1 MISAIPAY
9 LENANARILSLA
21 ILIVMF
27 AVFWISPVKQV
38 TDSAYSMLLTQSL
51 IEHRTF
57 SLEQYSIPRLEPKP
71 RGYYTQDGNIYQL
84 ELVGDH
90 IFYHL
95 PPGSS
100 VLSIPYFAAGRVFGL
115 SVTNPDGTYSDAKE
129 VRIEAGLAALLMAIF
144 VVIQYWTARLMLPA
158 SWSMI
163 VAVGAALGTQVWS
176 TASRAM
182 WSDTWGILL
191 LGAAIYLVLAHE
203 MARRKMNSIVF
214 ATLLAWMY
222 FVRPTNSVHIA
233 AITIYVF
240 LFHRELI
247 VRYLLTGAAWLGAFV
262 AYSWHYYH
270 QLLPNYYQASRLY
283 FGNFWTALA
292 GHLISPGRGLL
303 VYVPVVIFIAYLL
316 VRYWRYIPRRRL
328 VWLSVAVI
336 IAHLF
341 VISSFGHWWGG
352 SSFGPRFT
360 TGLVPWFGLL
370 AILGVHAM
378 RIANQGK
385 SFSNAWRR
393 IEITTGIILMLASVI
408 INGRGAISRATWLW
422 NIQPRFV
429 DQHPERLW
437 DWHEPQFLA
446 GLVNPSLPVELPV
459 IGSQTVYFARP
470 EAQDFLWY
478 GWSTPETEF
487 RWTDGNQ
494 ATVIFAL
501 DHISDLELTMKFGA
515 FLVPAK
521 HPQQR
526 VRMKINGHPM
536 QPVTITEADGQE
548 YTLHIAR
555 ELLSERNVLT
565 FDLPDAIEPNR
576 LRKDRDVRRLGIAMY
591 WMNFQS
597 K

>member
-9 LENANARILSLA
+9 LEKVNDKILSLA
-21 ILIVMF
+21 LLIIMF

-38 TDSAYSMLLTQSL
+38 TDSNYSMLVTQSL
-51 IEHRTF
+51 IEHGTF
-57 SLEQYSIPRLEPKP
+57 SLDQYALPRLGPTP
-71 RGYYTQDGNIYQL
+71 RAYYVQDGNIYQL
-84 ELVGDH
+84 ELIGDH
-90 IFYHL
+90 IYYHL

-100 VLSIPYFAAGRVFGL
+100 VLSIPYLLVGRIFGL
-115 SVTNPDGTYSDAKE
+115 SATNPDGTYSEAKE
-129 VRIEAGLAALLMAIF
+129 IRIEAGLAALLMAIF
-144 VVIQYWTARLMLPA
+144 VVIQYWTARLMLSA
-158 SWSMI
+158 SWSLI
-163 VAVGAALGTQVWS
+163 VALGAALGTQVWS

-191 LGAAIYLVLAHE
+191 LSAALFFLMAHE
-203 MARRKMNSIVF
+203 LGKRKMNSIVF
-214 ATLLAWMY
+214 ATLLAWTY

-233 AITIYVF
+233 AITIYLF

-247 VRYLLTGAAWLGAFV
+247 IRYLLAGAAWLGVFV

-270 QLLPNYYQASRLY
+270 QLLPNYYKASRLY

-303 VYVPVVIFIAYLL
+303 IYVPVIVFIAYLL
-316 VRYWRYIPRRRL
+316 VRYWRYVQRRRL
-328 VWLSVAVI
+328 VWLSLAVI

-370 AILGVHAM
+370 AIIGVDAM
-378 RIANQGK
+378 RNASPGK
-385 SFSNAWRR
+385 QFVNAWRR
-393 IEITTGIILMLASVI
+393 VEIAAGLVLLMASVT

-422 NIQPRFV
+422 NMQPRFV
-429 DQHPERLW
+429 DPHPERVW
-437 DWHEPQFLA
+437 DWREPQFLA
-446 GLVNPSLPVELPV
+446 GLVNPPLPADLPV
-459 IGSQTVYFARP
+459 IRSQTIDFTRP
-470 EAQDFLWY
+470 EAQEFLWY
-478 GWSTPETEF
+478 GWSNPEPEF

-501 DHISDLELTMKFGA
+501 DHITDLDLTMKFGA
-515 FLVPAK
+515 FLVPDT

-526 VRMKINGHPM
+526 VLMKINSHPF
-536 QPVTITEADGQE
+536 QPVTITEAQGQE

-555 ELLSERNVLT
+555 EQLRDRNVLT

-591 WMNFQS
+591 WINFQS